1 MTNFDEDSS
10 YYRAIFDLGPE
21 LSDELL
27 PALRD
32 VVADAALYS
41 RALDEDVMGISL
53 LRSVTARSIE
63 GQFRR
68 ILAGGTVLT
77 EYSFRYEAPI
87 PQNERV
93 ERLTLEFEVT
103 PDSTPP
109 TNIHVLIGRNGVGKT
124 YLLNGMTKALVRPDK
139 SPDDSGVFRTGEN
152 VFGQSSENP
161 FANILS
167 ITFSAFDDFELV
179 PERKNVSRGVRYSNV
194 GLRKRVKNRSDD
206 WVTITRDPAEL
217 AEEFSLS
224 AKLCAK
230 GEKATRW
237 QAALT
242 TLQADPIFADAEV
255 ARLVAGQVPCHPMA
269 ADLLGQ
275 KECASE
281 IALYVAVCQETTREI
296 RDGVCSPTLPE
307 ACRGRRLFAGNLGQ
321 VLGRRLSDASGA
333 RRRRLSACRLYRHHN
348 PTDLGLAVGQTRPAV
363 RRREPSRRQQQYR
376 HRVRRT
382 LRSGRLHV
390 AADRRRQWLQRDAAT
405 ISISISSAISPLWRA
420 W

>member
-87 PQNERV
+87 PQDERV

-124 YLLNGMTKALVRPDK
+124 YLLNGMTKALVRPDR
-139 SPDDSGVFRTGEN
+139 VRTTVGY
-152 VFGQSSENP
+152 SELGKTCLDNRP
-161 FANILS
+161 RILS
-167 ITFSAFDDFELV
+167 PTSYPLLLAPLMT
-179 PERKNVSRGVRYSNV
+179 SN
-194 GLRKRVKNRSDD
+194 
-206 WVTITRDPAEL
+206 
-217 AEEFSLS
+217 
-224 AKLCAK
+224 LC
-230 GEKATRW
+230 
-237 QAALT
+237 
-242 TLQADPIFADAEV
+242 
-255 ARLVAGQVPCHPMA
+255 
-269 ADLLGQ
+269 
-275 KECASE
+275 
-281 IALYVAVCQETTREI
+281 
-296 RDGVCSPTLPE
+296 
-307 ACRGRRLFAGNLGQ
+307 
-321 VLGRRLSDASGA
+321 
-333 RRRRLSACRLYRHHN
+333 
-348 PTDLGLAVGQTRPAV
+348 
-363 RRREPSRRQQQYR
+363 
-376 HRVRRT
+376 
-382 LRSGRLHV
+382 RSGRTSPEAFAIPMWGCANASRTV
-390 AADRRRQWLQRDAAT
+390 AT
-405 ISISISSAISPLWRA
+405 IGLR
-420 W
+420 